1 MIIGSFTL
9 ISSKWILKKKGISVS
24 FLNNEIQEMKDL
36 LSLIK
41 IESSPKTKKLLKIL
55 FGLNIFTLI
64 GFGGW
69 IILIIFKFFN

>member
-9 ISSKWILKKKGISVS
+9 ISTKWILRKKGISIS
-24 FLNNEIQEMKDL
+24 FLNNEIEEMKDL

-41 IESSPKTKKLLKIL
+41 IESSPRTKKILKIL
-55 FGLNIFTLI
+55 LGLNIFTWI

-69 IILIIFKFFN
+69 IILIVFKFID